1 MAVAVSKASITE
13 SYKRS
18 AVHSYPSK
26 IASVLSSS
34 KKARKS
40 KHFEDALAA
49 TGANFLYKTVYNSA
63 LDMNFLSSIF
73 ETSVDW
79 NPFSLSF
86 MSSQV
91 SNIWDMAM
99 GD

>member
-1 MAVAVSKASITE
+1 MTNLKECIDYAKNNSDKEKVE
-13 SYKRS
+13 
-18 AVHSYPSK
+18 
-26 IASVLSSS
+26 
-34 KKARKS
+34 KARKS
-40 KHFEDALAA
+40 KHFEDALIA
-49 TGANFLYKTVYNSA
+49 TEVNFLYKTVHNSA